1 MAQMEQ
7 PLSNLSRPS
16 GQLPSNTE
24 KNLFGHVN
32 AVTLRSGTTY
42 DPPPLVV
49 VDNEEE
55 EVVVE
60 EEAPNKGKRRNN

>member
-1 MAQMEQ
+1 MAQQ
-7 PLSNLSRPS
+7 LRNLSQTT

-24 KNLFGHVN
+24 KNPSGHVN

-42 DPPPLVV
+42 NPPPMVV
-49 VDNEEE
+49 VENEEE

-60 EEAPNKGKRRNN
+60 EEAPNEGERRNN